1 MQRQMTVSR
10 AVGTLLAALFY
21 NGGWRRVVL
30 RIVWLV
36 AAIAFLGAFFSS
48 FSESEPRAAVLYG
61 AIFLVLIVLGVWR
74 SSRRRAA

>member
-1 MQRQMTVSR
+1 MQKKMTVSQ
-10 AVGTLLAALFY
+10 AVGNLLAALFY

-36 AAIAFLGAFFSS
+36 AAIAFLSAFFFS

-61 AIFLVLIVLGVWR
+61 AIFLVLIVLGVWG
-74 SSRRRAA
+74 SSRRRTA